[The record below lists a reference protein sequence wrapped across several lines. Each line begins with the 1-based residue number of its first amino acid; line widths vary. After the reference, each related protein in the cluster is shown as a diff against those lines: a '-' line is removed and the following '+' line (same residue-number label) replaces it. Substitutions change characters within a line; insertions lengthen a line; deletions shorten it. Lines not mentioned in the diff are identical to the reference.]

1 MSEKLLKVAD
11 VGELLDLKPARIY
24 ELCREKSIPFI
35 LIGQRQYRFSQTA
48 LQNWIENGGNQ
59 IQTIE
64 NQCLTPFK

>member
-1 MSEKLLKVAD
+1 MTEKLLKVND

-35 LIGQRQYRFSQTA
+35 LIGQRQYRFSRTA
-48 LQNWIENGGNQ
+48 LQNWIDNGGNQ
-59 IQTIE
+59 TQTIE